1 MILSSVA
8 NSPLLQFRK
17 IQKSIRGGT
26 SGLLY
31 THVKF
36 GWTPVDYSNY
46 AAANTLANAF
56 KAFALTSLYRGDGLG
71 PVTQVNTDLHRLK
84 KSGEKVKE
92 RTLHKV

>member
-1 MILSSVA
+1 MAYRTTTNLTQRSSLILLFF
-8 NSPLLQFRK
+8 PLLKFRK

-56 KAFALTSLYRGDGLG
+56 KAFALTSLYRGDGL
-71 PVTQVNTDLHRLK
+71 
-84 KSGEKVKE
+84 
-92 RTLHKV
+92 

>member
-1 MILSSVA
+1 MKRNHPKKSVSS
-8 NSPLLQFRK
+8 SFPPLKFRK

-36 GWTPVDYSNY
+36 GWTPVEYSNY

-56 KAFALTSLYRGDGLG
+56 KAFVLTSLYRDVLKGG
-71 PVTQVNTDLHRLK
+71 P
-84 KSGEKVKE
+84 
-92 RTLHKV
+92 